1 MQPFQILTRRE
12 RRAVLVV
19 ACIASLGV
27 VSAALLPF
35 LGAGNTPWFDAS
47 SDLAAASQRCDA
59 PAQSGR
65 RHECLREVARAAARQ
80 APSPTVLARH

>member
-12 RRAVLVV
+12 RCAVLVV

-35 LGAGNTPWFDAS
+35 LGVGITPWFDAS
-47 SDLAAASQRCDA
+47 SDLATASQRCDA
-59 PAQSGR
+59 AAQSRR

-80 APSPTVLARH
+80 APSATALAGH